1 MRDHTGRR
9 EKTRGVDAWRRYII
23 IQYRRLYMRC
33 DGPDDA
39 TRRKNRKAPH
49 RVLLLHWELTSAE
62 SRKIT
67 ADGALS

>member
-1 MRDHTGRR
+1 
-9 EKTRGVDAWRRYII
+9 
-23 IQYRRLYMRC
+23 MRC